1 MAPFQNITSN
11 ELEEKIAQGID
22 GVLLDVRTPA
32 EVAEGQIP
40 DSMTIDINGPTFA
53 TEITDLDP
61 AKTYYVYCRSGAR
74 SANACMQMATHGFDK
89 LFNLEGGFLGWT
101 GEKTK

>member
-1 MAPFQNITSN
+1 MAPFENITAKQ
-11 ELEEKIAQGID
+11 LEEKISQGID

-40 DSMTIDINGPTFA
+40 NSISIDVQSTAFA
-53 TEITDLDP
+53 EEIADLDP

-74 SANACMQMATHGFDK
+74 SANACMQMAGSGFEK
-89 LFNLEGGFLGWT
+89 LFNLEGGMLGWA
-101 GEKTK
+101 GDRTK